1 MVKRFYKWL
10 YQAYPQNYILR
21 KPYVGTLIFLAFCFG
36 FAVLYKPLKMH
47 ESRFFNYDLTMAA
60 YCLASSLPLI
70 ILVKI
75 INKIR
80 YFSKEKAWTIL
91 KELLAT
97 GIVLLGMGIFVYF
110 IGFLFE
116 SPAQR
121 WNLFTFFDSCKHVFL
136 VGIIPFAFFTLINYP
151 YLFSVQ
157 IVQGI
162 GTGTDPS
169 TTVQAE
175 ELIQIGSQLKKEEL
189 SFYPNQFIYAESDGN
204 YVVFYLK
211 GDHQIR
217 KEIIRN
223 SISNIEQQLSAIPF
237 FMRTHRAFII
247 NIKEVLSKKGNS
259 LGYHLKLSGIEAEI
273 PVSRQNTQNFNQLLK
288 QYR

>member
-1 MVKRFYKWL
+1 MVKRLYKWL
-10 YQAYPQNYILR
+10 NQAYPQNYILR

-47 ESRFFNYDLTMAA
+47 ESRFFNYDLTMAV
-60 YCLASSLPLI
+60 YCLASSLPVVV
-70 ILVKI
+70 LVKI
-75 INKIR
+75 IKNIR
-80 YFSKEKAWTIL
+80 YFSKGKEWTIL
-91 KELLAT
+91 RELLA
-97 GIVLLGMGIFVYF
+97 IVIILLGMGIFVYF

-151 YLFSVQ
+151 YLFAAQ
-157 IVQGI
+157 IVQG
-162 GTGTDPS
+162 TDTDPL
-169 TTVQAE
+169 TTVQTE
-175 ELIQIGSQLKKEEL
+175 GLIQIGSQLKKEEL
-189 SFYPNQFIYAESDGN
+189 SFYPNQFIYAESEGN

-211 GDHQIR
+211 GNPQIR

-223 SISNIEQQLSAIPF
+223 SISNIEQQLTAIPF
-237 FMRTHRAFII
+237 FMRTHRAFIV

-273 PVSRQNTQNFNQLLK
+273 PVSRQNTQNFNRLLK

>member
-1 MVKRFYKWL
+1 
-10 YQAYPQNYILR
+10 
-21 KPYVGTLIFLAFCFG
+21 
-36 FAVLYKPLKMH
+36 
-47 ESRFFNYDLTMAA
+47 
-60 YCLASSLPLI
+60 LPII

-91 KELLAT
+91 KELLAIV
-97 GIVLLGMGIFVYF
+97 IVLLGMGIFVYF

-121 WNLFTFFDSCKHVFL
+121 WNLFTFFDSCKHAFL
-136 VGIIPFAFFTLINYP
+136 VGIIPFAFFTLINYR
-151 YLFSVQ
+151 YLFAAQ
-157 IVQGI
+157 IVQNNI
-162 GTGTDPS
+162 RTSTDPS
-169 TTVQAE
+169 TVVEAE

-189 SFYPNQFIYAESDGN
+189 SFYPNQFIYAESEGN

-211 GDHQIR
+211 GNPQIR

-237 FMRTHRAFII
+237 FMRTHRAFIV

-259 LGYHLKLSGIEAEI
+259 LGYHLRLSGIEAEI

-288 QYR
+288 QYH